1 MIKGKEILLRAPEM
15 SDVDMLYNLENDLSI
30 WRLSNTNAPLSRFA
44 IEQYILNA
52 GLEIFETRQVRF
64 MIVNLS
70 DEKAIGTIDLFDYEP
85 IHRRAGIGIYLE
97 ANERG
102 KGKASEALDLVIDY
116 CFNTLMLRQVYCNI
130 SPDNVQSKIL
140 FEKKGFTLIGTK
152 RSWLL
157 IQNQWMDEDMYQLI
171 NL

>member
-1 MIKGKEILLRAPEM
+1 
-15 SDVDMLYNLENDLSI
+15 
-30 WRLSNTNAPLSRFA
+30 
-44 IEQYILNA
+44 
-52 GLEIFETRQVRF
+52 
-64 MIVNLS
+64 
-70 DEKAIGTIDLFDYEP
+70 
-85 IHRRAGIGIYLE
+85 
-97 ANERG
+97 
-102 KGKASEALDLVIDY
+102 
-116 CFNTLMLRQVYCNI
+116 MLRQVYCNI